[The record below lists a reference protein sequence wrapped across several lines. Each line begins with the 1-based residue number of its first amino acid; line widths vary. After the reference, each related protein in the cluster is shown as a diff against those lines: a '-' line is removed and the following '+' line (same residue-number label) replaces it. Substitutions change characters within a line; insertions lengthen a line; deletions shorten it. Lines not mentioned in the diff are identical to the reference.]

1 MRCSEVPIRTGSVQM
16 KPWLLIALARACFYF
31 YVVVNKQ
38 IIASLKSCLSEV
50 GAARQCFAQS
60 PVHEW
65 QSRIRMKHSV
75 DAENGQFTAKKPMTG
90 ESDSG
95 HSSQGSYIVWF
106 HEKEI
111 QFCNVYANGF
121 VHILHIHLN
130 NMSFFPLRHFSVLTA
145 KG

>member
-1 MRCSEVPIRTGSVQM
+1 
-16 KPWLLIALARACFYF
+16 
-31 YVVVNKQ
+31 
-38 IIASLKSCLSEV
+38 
-50 GAARQCFAQS
+50 
-60 PVHEW
+60 
-65 QSRIRMKHSV
+65 MKHSV

-90 ESDSG
+90 ESDSR

-130 NMSFFPLRHFSVLTA
+130 DVFFSSATLFRVDSKRLNKLVS
-145 KG
+145 